1 MRIVSV
7 NVARPRLIVL
17 AGRTRKS
24 AIAKVPTDTEVV
36 ISIDGLAGDQV
47 EDAENHGGP
56 DQAVYAYSAED
67 YAWWSAALARELPP
81 GTFGENLTIE
91 GFESGTLDVG
101 DRFRLARG
109 PVLEVTSP
117 RIPCGTLAGRMEDAT
132 FTRRF
137 AQAGRPGPYLRV
149 LEGGTVQVGDA
160 IELECRGS
168 GVSLLEMVRH
178 FYDPQTPLGVLERAL
193 EAPIAIRARD
203 EYRARIE
210 RGVGK

>member
-7 NVARPRLIVL
+7 NIARPRLIVL

-24 AIAKVPTDTEVV
+24 AIAKVATREEVV
-36 ISIDGLAGDQV
+36 ITADGLAGDQV
-47 EDAENHGGP
+47 EDEENHGGP
-56 DQAVYAYSAED
+56 DQAVYAYSVED
-67 YAWWSAALARELPP
+67 YAWWSAALDRELLP

-101 DRFRLARG
+101 DRFRLAG
-109 PVLEVTSP
+109 GAVLEVTAP
-117 RIPCGTLAGRMEDAT
+117 RIPCGTLAGRMDDAT

-149 LEGGTVQVGDA
+149 LEGGTVRVGDDV
-160 IELECRGS
+160 ELELRGS

-178 FYDPQTPLGVLERAL
+178 CYDPQTPVGVLERAL
-193 EAPIAIRARD
+193 DAPIAIRARD
-203 EYRARIE
+203 DYRKRIAE
-210 RGVGK
+210 RR

>member
-24 AIAKVPTDTEVV
+24 AIAKVATREEVV
-36 ISIDGLAGDQV
+36 ITADGLAGDQV
-47 EDAENHGGP
+47 EDEENHGGP
-56 DQAVYAYSAED
+56 DQAVYAYSVED
-67 YAWWSAALARELPP
+67 YAWWSAALARELVP

-101 DRFRLARG
+101 DRFRLAG
-109 PVLEVTSP
+109 GAVLEVTAP
-117 RIPCGTLAGRMEDAT
+117 RIPCGTLAGRMDDAT

-149 LEGGTVQVGDA
+149 LEGGTVRVGDA
-160 IELECRGS
+160 VELELRGS
-168 GVSLLEMVRH
+168 GVSLLDMVRH
-178 FYDPQTPLGVLERAL
+178 FYDPQTPVGMLERAL
-193 EAPIAIRARD
+193 DAPIAIRARD
-203 EYRARIE
+203 DYRKRIAE
-210 RGVGK
+210 RS

>member
-7 NVARPRLIVL
+7 NIARPRLIVL

-24 AIAKVPTDTEVV
+24 AIAKVATREEVV
-36 ISIDGLAGDQV
+36 ITADGLAGDQV
-47 EDAENHGGP
+47 EDEENHGGP
-56 DQAVYAYSAED
+56 DQAVYAYSVED
-67 YAWWSAALARELPP
+67 YAWWSAALERELLP

-101 DRFRLARG
+101 DRFRLAG
-109 PVLEVTSP
+109 GAVLEVTAP
-117 RIPCGTLAGRMEDAT
+117 RIPCGTLAGRMDDAT

-149 LEGGTVQVGDA
+149 LEGGTVRVGDDV
-160 IELECRGS
+160 ELELRGS

-178 FYDPQTPLGVLERAL
+178 FYDPQTPVGVLERAL
-193 EAPIAIRARD
+193 DAPIAIRARD
-203 EYRARIE
+203 DYRKRIAE
-210 RGVGK
+210 RR

>member
-7 NVARPRLIVL
+7 NIARPRLIVL

-24 AIAKVPTDTEVV
+24 AIAKVATREEVV
-36 ISIDGLAGDQV
+36 ITADGLAGDQV
-47 EDAENHGGP
+47 EDEENHGGP
-56 DQAVYAYSAED
+56 DQAVYAYSVED
-67 YAWWSAALARELPP
+67 YAWWSAALDRELLP

-101 DRFRLARG
+101 DRFRLAG
-109 PVLEVTSP
+109 GAVLEVTAP
-117 RIPCGTLAGRMEDAT
+117 RIPCGTLAGRMDDAT

-149 LEGGTVQVGDA
+149 LEGGTVRVGDDV
-160 IELECRGS
+160 ELELRGS

-178 FYDPQTPLGVLERAL
+178 FYDPQTPVGVLERAL
-193 EAPIAIRARD
+193 DAPIAIRARD
-203 EYRARIE
+203 DYRKRIAE
-210 RGVGK
+210 RS

>member
-24 AIAKVPTDTEVV
+24 AIAKVATHEQVV
-36 ISIDGLAGDQV
+36 ITADGLAGDQV
-47 EDAENHGGP
+47 EDEENHGGP
-56 DQAVYAYSAED
+56 DQAVYAYSVED
-67 YAWWSAALARELPP
+67 YAWWSAALERELLP

-101 DRFRLARG
+101 DRFRLAG
-109 PVLEVTSP
+109 GAVLEVTAP
-117 RIPCGTLAGRMEDAT
+117 RIPCGTLAGRMDDAT

-149 LEGGTVQVGDA
+149 LEGGTVRVGDDV
-160 IELECRGS
+160 ELELRGS

-178 FYDPQTPLGVLERAL
+178 FYDPQTPVGVLERAL
-193 EAPIAIRARD
+193 DAPIAIRARD
-203 EYRARIE
+203 DYRRRIAE
-210 RGVGK
+210 RG

>member
-24 AIAKVPTDTEVV
+24 AIAKVATREEVV
-36 ISIDGLAGDQV
+36 ITADGLAGDQV
-47 EDAENHGGP
+47 EDEENHGGP
-56 DQAVYAYSAED
+56 DQAVYAYSVED
-67 YAWWSAALARELPP
+67 YAWWSAALARELVP

-101 DRFRLARG
+101 DRFRLGGGA
-109 PVLEVTSP
+109 VLEVTAP
-117 RIPCGTLAGRMEDAT
+117 RIPCGTLAGRMDDAT

-149 LEGGTVQVGDA
+149 LEGGTVRVGDA
-160 IELECRGS
+160 VELELRGS

-178 FYDPQTPLGVLERAL
+178 FYDPQTPVGMLERAL
-193 EAPIAIRARD
+193 DAPIAIRARD
-203 EYRARIE
+203 DYRKRIAE
-210 RGVGK
+210 RS

>member
-7 NVARPRLIVL
+7 NIARPRLIVL

-24 AIAKVPTDTEVV
+24 AIAKVATREEVV
-36 ISIDGLAGDQV
+36 ITADGLAGDQV
-47 EDAENHGGP
+47 EDEENHGGP
-56 DQAVYAYSAED
+56 DQAVYAYSVED
-67 YAWWSAALARELPP
+67 YAWWSAALERELLP

-101 DRFRLARG
+101 DRFRLAG
-109 PVLEVTSP
+109 GAVLEVTAP
-117 RIPCGTLAGRMEDAT
+117 RIPCGTLAGRMDDAT

-149 LEGGTVQVGDA
+149 LEGGTVRVGDA
-160 IELECRGS
+160 VELELRGS

-178 FYDPQTPLGVLERAL
+178 FYDPQTPVGVLERAL
-193 EAPIAIRARD
+193 DAPIAIRARD
-203 EYRARIE
+203 DYRKRIAE
-210 RGVGK
+210 RS

>member
-7 NVARPRLIVL
+7 NIARPRLIVL

-24 AIAKVPTDTEVV
+24 AIAKVATREEVV
-36 ISIDGLAGDQV
+36 ITADGLAGDQV
-47 EDAENHGGP
+47 EDEENHGGP
-56 DQAVYAYSAED
+56 DQAVYAYSVED
-67 YAWWSAALARELPP
+67 YAWWSAALERELLP

-101 DRFRLARG
+101 DRFRLAG
-109 PVLEVTSP
+109 GAVLEVTAP
-117 RIPCGTLAGRMEDAT
+117 RIPCGTLAGRMDDAT

-149 LEGGTVQVGDA
+149 LEGGTVRVGDEV
-160 IELECRGS
+160 ELELRGS

-178 FYDPQTPLGVLERAL
+178 FYDPQTPVGVLERAL
-193 EAPIAIRARD
+193 DAPIAIRARD
-203 EYRARIE
+203 DYRRRIAE
-210 RGVGK
+210 RG

>member
-7 NVARPRLIVL
+7 NIARPRLIVL

-24 AIAKVPTDTEVV
+24 AIAKVATREEVV
-36 ISIDGLAGDQV
+36 ITADGLAGDQV
-47 EDAENHGGP
+47 EDEENHGGP
-56 DQAVYAYSAED
+56 DQAVYAYSVED
-67 YAWWSAALARELPP
+67 YAWWSAALDRELLP

-101 DRFRLARG
+101 DRFRLAG
-109 PVLEVTSP
+109 GAVLEVTAP
-117 RIPCGTLAGRMEDAT
+117 RIPCGTLAGRMDDAT

-149 LEGGTVQVGDA
+149 LEGGTVRVGDA
-160 IELECRGS
+160 VELELRGS

-178 FYDPQTPLGVLERAL
+178 FYDPQTPVGVLERAL
-193 EAPIAIRARD
+193 DAPIAIRARD
-203 EYRARIE
+203 DYRRRIAE
-210 RGVGK
+210 RG